1 MDADQLRL
9 ILLLAG
15 MALVVAIYLW
25 DRYKRSRLRL
35 KGLSLRQA
43 RRLQRELADQEPV
56 ADDETISFTA
66 VKEKKESHREAPA
79 EEPQVAQESFLPGEP
94 EGQPDIE
101 LPSIEM
107 DAQSG
112 RGDPEPVAGATF
124 SAAEDDDYLHASPEV
139 QDSLP
144 QMLVQ
149 IALVRQDGDFSGSD
163 IVDAMREVELQPGP
177 MEIYHRQDSRYPDRV
192 LFSVA
197 SLVNPGHFPLDD
209 MEGFSTPGLM
219 LFTRL
224 PGVRDGLEI
233 YSDML
238 YTANELAGMLGG
250 VLQDETHS
258 VLSKQTIQ
266 RTKDAIM
273 EHRRKLRLAKLSK

>member
-25 DRYKRSRLRL
+25 DRYKRSRTRL

-56 ADDETISFTA
+56 IEDEIISFRAVEKNRDTVPEERLDETK
-66 VKEKKESHREAPA
+66 VAP
-79 EEPQVAQESFLPGEP
+79 ESFFADEP
-94 EGQPDIE
+94 ENEPDIE
-101 LPSIEM
+101 MPGIEG
-107 DAQSG
+107 DTKPDQP
-112 RGDPEPVAGATF
+112 DPEPVNQTSF
-124 SAAEDDDYLHASPEV
+124 SATEDDDYLHVSPEV
-139 QDSLP
+139 QESLP
-144 QMLVQ
+144 SMLVQ
-149 IALVRQDGDFSGSD
+149 IALVKQGGDFSGAD
-163 IVDAMREVELQPGP
+163 IEAAMQEVGLQAGA
-177 MEIYHRQDSRYPDRV
+177 MDIYHRQDSRYPDRV

-197 SLVNPGHFPLDD
+197 SLVNPGYFPFDD
-209 MEGFSTPGLM
+209 MKNFRTPGLM
-219 LFTRL
+219 LFTQL

-250 VLQDETHS
+250 ILQDETHS

-266 RTKDAIM
+266 HTKDAIL
-273 EHRRKLRLAKLSK
+273 EHRRKLRLAKLHK

>member
-9 ILLLAG
+9 ILLVAG
-15 MALVVAIYLW
+15 MVLVVVIYLW
-25 DRYKRSRLRL
+25 DRYKRSRTRL

-43 RRLQRELADQEPV
+43 RRLQRELAEQE
-56 ADDETISFTA
+56 
-66 VKEKKESHREAPA
+66 PA
-79 EEPQVAQESFLPGEP
+79 EEDVPSFSAVVREKPDGEP
-94 EGQPDIE
+94 AVFQEPLLVDEPEPEPEQASDVPE
-101 LPSIEM
+101 LKLE
-107 DAQSG
+107 
-112 RGDPEPVAGATF
+112 PEPVEEARTEEPDF
-124 SAAEDDDYLHASPEV
+124 SADARDDYLHASPEERE
-139 QDSLP
+139 SLP

-149 IALVRQDGDFSGSD
+149 IALVRQDGDFSGAD
-163 IVDAMREVELQPGP
+163 IEAAMAQVGLQAGA
-177 MEIYHRQDSRYPDRV
+177 MNIYHRHDSRYPDRV

-209 MEGFSTPGLM
+209 MEGFTTPGLT
-219 LFTRL
+219 LFTQL

-238 YTANELAGMLGG
+238 YTANELAGILGG

-266 RTKDAIM
+266 HTRDAIM
-273 EHRRKLRLAKLSK
+273 EHRRKLRLARLHK

>member
-9 ILLLAG
+9 ILLVAG
-15 MALVVAIYLW
+15 MALVVVIYLW
-25 DRYKRSRLRL
+25 DRYKRSRTRL

-43 RRLQRELADQEPV
+43 RRLQRELAAQEPEEDDV
-56 ADDETISFTA
+56 PSFSAVVKDTPDADVSGGIQETLL
-66 VKEKKESHREAPA
+66 VEDPEPEPEAYVPELELEPRPETDPIGEEAA
-79 EEPQVAQESFLPGEP
+79 EEPG
-94 EGQPDIE
+94 
-101 LPSIEM
+101 
-107 DAQSG
+107 
-112 RGDPEPVAGATF
+112 F
-124 SAAEDDDYLHASPEV
+124 SADSQDDYLHASPEV

-149 IALVRQDGDFSGSD
+149 IALVHHDGDFTGPD
-163 IVDAMREVELQPGP
+163 ILAAMEQVRLKAGA
-177 MEIYHRQDSRYPDRV
+177 MNIYHRQDSRYPDRV

-209 MEGFSTPGLM
+209 MEGFTTPGLM
-219 LFTRL
+219 LFTQL

-238 YTANELAGMLGG
+238 YTANELAGILGG
-250 VLQDETHS
+250 TLQDETHS

-266 RTKDAIM
+266 HTRDAIM
-273 EHRRKLRLAKLSK
+273 EHRRQLRLAKLHK

>member
-9 ILLLAG
+9 ILLVAG

-25 DRYKRSRLRL
+25 DRYKRSRTRL

-43 RRLQRELADQEPV
+43 RRVQRELAQQEPV
-56 ADDETISFTA
+56 EEEDVPSFSA
-66 VKEKKESHREAPA
+66 VGREASVD
-79 EEPQVAQESFLPGEP
+79 EEPHGYQESLLA
-94 EGQPDIE
+94 D
-101 LPSIEM
+101 
-107 DAQSG
+107 
-112 RGDPEPVAGATF
+112 DPEPEPQALILEPAPESEAVPEEEPEEPSF
-124 SAAEDDDYLHASPEV
+124 SADTRDDYLHVSAEEL
-139 QDSLP
+139 DSLP

-149 IALVRQDGDFSGSD
+149 IALVRQDGDFSGAD
-163 IVDAMREVELQPGP
+163 IAAAMEQVGLKGGA
-177 MEIYHRQDSRYPDRV
+177 MDIYHRHDSRYPDRV

-197 SLVNPGHFPLDD
+197 SLVNPGHFPFDD
-209 MEGFSTPGLM
+209 MAGFSTPGLM
-219 LFTRL
+219 LFTQL

-238 YTANELAGMLGG
+238 YTANELAGLLGG

-266 RTKDAIM
+266 HTRDAIM
-273 EHRRKLRLAKLSK
+273 EHRRKLRLAKLHK

>member
-9 ILLLAG
+9 ILLVAG
-15 MALVVAIYLW
+15 MALVVVIYLW
-25 DRYKRSRLRL
+25 DRYKRSRTRL

-43 RRLQRELADQEPV
+43 RRVQRELAAQDPVPEDEVPSFSAVEKKMPESSRADTVQEPLLAQEPEGEPDSFIPELELEPDPEPEPAGEPV
-56 ADDETISFTA
+56 A
-66 VKEKKESHREAPA
+66 
-79 EEPQVAQESFLPGEP
+79 QG
-94 EGQPDIE
+94 
-101 LPSIEM
+101 PS
-107 DAQSG
+107 
-112 RGDPEPVAGATF
+112 F
-124 SAAEDDDYLHASPEV
+124 SADSRDDYLHASAEV

-149 IALVRQDGDFSGSD
+149 IALVRQDGDFSGPD
-163 IVDAMREVELQPGP
+163 ILAAMEQVDLQAGAMN
-177 MEIYHRQDSRYPDRV
+177 IYHRQDSRYPDRV

-209 MEGFSTPGLM
+209 MQDFSTPGLL
-219 LFTRL
+219 LFTQL

-238 YTANELAGMLGG
+238 YAANELAGILGG

-266 RTKDAIM
+266 HTRDAIM
-273 EHRRKLRLAKLSK
+273 EHRRKLRLAKLHK